1 MDLHAT
7 PDPLTIAE
15 GVAEFVVLAELST
28 ALSERLGEWSTDG
41 ADPDSSATMA
51 SLAAR
56 LDEHSTWWT
65 GRIPESVLLEGERTA
80 ASESGQL
87 AEVLGLL
94 DVAASDRRAA
104 VEPVLDRLVAYLV
117 ALAERLSPLG
127 DAPALRTI
135 RLVLA
140 DLEDR
145 PR

>member
-1 MDLHAT
+1 M
-7 PDPLTIAE
+7 
-15 GVAEFVVLAELST
+15 
-28 ALSERLGEWSTDG
+28 
-41 ADPDSSATMA
+41 
-51 SLAAR
+51 
-56 LDEHSTWWT
+56 
-65 GRIPESVLLEGERTA
+65 LLEGERTA
-80 ASESGQL
+80 ASGSGQL

>member
-7 PDPLTIAE
+7 PDPLTTAE

-28 ALSERLGEWSTDG
+28 ALSERLGGWSTDG

-65 GRIPESVLLEGERTA
+65 GRIPESVLIEGERTA
-80 ASESGQL
+80 ASGSGQL
-87 AEVLGLL
+87 AEVFGIL